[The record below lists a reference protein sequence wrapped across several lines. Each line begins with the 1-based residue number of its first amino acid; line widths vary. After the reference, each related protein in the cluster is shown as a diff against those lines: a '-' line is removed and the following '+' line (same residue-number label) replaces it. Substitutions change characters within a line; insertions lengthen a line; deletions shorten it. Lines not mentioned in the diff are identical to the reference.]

1 MFDTNWELITGD
13 VAHDIEV
20 LNLANQANVIE
31 ALVRFFLH
39 HRGADENGCHAHPN
53 ITALK
58 ELHRT
63 ATFLLLARPGELRL
77 NEVHVGDVKGNVVL
91 QPPLAENVSSI
102 LDDQFQ
108 ELAARWR
115 AEDAIEIG
123 AFTLWMINWVHPFM
137 NGNGRTARAL
147 CYTCVSLKL
156 GFVLPGSRTLI
167 DLIMDNRPEYYAA
180 LQVADKGYDRAGK
193 PDLTALIVMIDRLLI
208 EQLESV

>member
-13 VAHDIEV
+13 TAHEIEV

-39 HRGADENGCHAHPN
+39 HRQPDENGCSAHPN

-63 ATFLLLARPGELRL
+63 ATFLLLARPGELRQGA
-77 NEVHVGDVKGNVVL
+77 VHVGDGKGNIVL
-91 QPPLAENVSSI
+91 QPPSAEETPAI
-102 LDDQFQ
+102 LEELFQ
-108 ELAARWR
+108 ELSRRWK
-115 AEDAIEIG
+115 DQGFLEIG
-123 AFTLWMINWVHPFM
+123 AFTLWMVNWVHPFM

-156 GFVLPGSRTLI
+156 GFVLPGSPTLI
-167 DLIMDNRPEYYAA
+167 DLIMENRPEYYRA
-180 LQVADKGYDRAGK
+180 L
-193 PDLTALIVMIDRLLI
+193 
-208 EQLESV
+208 